1 MPMNP
6 TLETTTMR
14 KVYTRLLPF
23 SVLCMFVCYL
33 DRVNVGFAALTM
45 NKDLGLSAYFFGL
58 GAGAFYGGYC
68 LFEVPSNLV
77 LERVGARFWLARIM
91 ITWGLFSGA
100 MALASGPIS
109 FVVLRFML
117 GAAEAGFFPG
127 ILFYFHSWF
136 PMRHRGR
143 MISWFTVA
151 TPISVALGG
160 PISTG
165 LLGLNGVF
173 GLRGWQWIFIVE
185 AIPAIILGFVL
196 LIYLRDR
203 PSQAD
208 WLTDEEK
215 EWLAT
220 ELTHERREV
229 ERVRTYTLFQSLTDF
244 RVLALAVI
252 YFGIVTAS
260 VGLVIFVPQII
271 KQMGVS
277 NLQTGFLTMIPYLVG
292 TISMIVWGHVCDRMR
307 ERRWNLVIACLV
319 GAVGLIVAGM
329 LGRSFWALAAMCL
342 ATIGFYGSKGPFWP
356 LPSTFLTGTA
366 AAAGMT
372 LINSV
377 GNLGGF
383 FGPFIVGWIKDST
396 GRFDNGL
403 YALAGFMLLAA
414 VVTVIGVQ
422 APRRS
427 GAPNLGVGASA
438 GGAAPL
444 KR

>member
-1 MPMNP
+1 
-6 TLETTTMR
+6 
-14 KVYTRLLPF
+14 
-23 SVLCMFVCYL
+23 MFVCYL

-77 LERVGARFWLARIM
+77 LERVGARFWIARIM
-91 ITWGLFSGA
+91 ITWGLLSAA
-100 MALASGPIS
+100 MALVSGPVS
-109 FVVLRFML
+109 FVTMRFLL

-127 ILFYFHSWF
+127 ILFYFHYWF

-165 LLGLNGVF
+165 LLGLDGTF
-173 GLRGWQWIFIVE
+173 GLAGWQWVFIAE
-185 AIPAIILGFVL
+185 GTPAVILGFVV

-203 PSQAD
+203 PAHAS
-208 WLTDEEK
+208 WLTPEEK
-215 EWLAT
+215 EWLAV
-220 ELTHERREV
+220 ELAQERREI
-229 ERVRTYTLFQSLTDF
+229 ESVRTYTLFQSLTNI

-271 KQMGVS
+271 KELGVS
-277 NLQTGFLTMIPYLVG
+277 NLATGFLAAIPYIVG
-292 TISMIVWGHVCDRMR
+292 TVSMIAWGYVSDRMG
-307 ERRWNLVIACLV
+307 ERRWNLFTGCLV
-319 GAVGLIVAGM
+319 GAVGLIAAGL
-329 LGRSFWALAAMCL
+329 LGGSFWSLLAMCL

-366 AAAGMT
+366 AAAGMA

-377 GNLGGF
+377 GNVGGF
-383 FGPFIVGWIKDST
+383 MGPFVVGWIKDST
-396 GRFDNGL
+396 GSFNNGL
-403 YALAGFMLLAA
+403 YALAGFMVLAA
-414 VVTVIGVQ
+414 VVTVAGVQ
-422 APRRS
+422 APRRRPVS
-427 GAPNLGVGASA
+427 AALQASPA
-438 GGAAPL
+438 E
-444 KR
+444 

>member
-1 MPMNP
+1 
-6 TLETTTMR
+6 MR
-14 KVYTRLLPF
+14 KVYMRILPF

-77 LERVGARFWLARIM
+77 LEKVGARFWLARIM
-91 ITWGLFSGA
+91 ITWGLCSGG
-100 MALASGPIS
+100 MAFVHGPVS
-109 FVVLRFML
+109 FVVLRFLL

-165 LLGLNGVF
+165 LLGLDGVV
-173 GLRGWQWIFIVE
+173 GLRGWQWVFIAE
-185 AIPAIILGFVL
+185 AIPALILGFVL
-196 LIYLRDR
+196 LAYLRDR
-203 PSQAD
+203 PTQAE
-208 WLTDEEK
+208 WLTTGEK
-215 EWLAT
+215 EWLT
-220 ELTHERREV
+220 SELAHERRAV
-229 ERVRTYTLFQSLTDF
+229 EAIRSYTLLQALTNV

-252 YFGIVTAS
+252 YFGVVTAS
-260 VGLVIFVPQII
+260 VGLVLFVPQII

-277 NLQTGFLTMIPYLVG
+277 NLQTGFLTMIPYVVG
-292 TISMIVWGHVCDRMR
+292 TISMIIWGYVSDRMQ
-307 ERRWNLVIACLV
+307 ERRWNLFTSCLV
-319 GAVGLIVAGM
+319 GAVGLVLAGI

-366 AAAGMT
+366 AAAGMA

-383 FGPFIVGWIKDST
+383 FGPFILGWIKDST
-396 GRFDNGL
+396 GSFDNGL
-403 YALAGFMLLAA
+403 YALAGFMVLAA
-414 VVTVIGVQ
+414 ITTLVGVR
-422 APRRS
+422 APRPRT
-427 GAPNLGVGASA
+427 APTGLGIR
-438 GGAAPL
+438 AAE
-444 KR
+444 

>member
-1 MPMNP
+1 MTPNIEQ
-6 TLETTTMR
+6 TAMR
-14 KVYTRLLPF
+14 KVYLRLLPF

-77 LERVGARFWLARIM
+77 LERVGARFWIARIM
-91 ITWGLFSGA
+91 ITWGLLSGA
-100 MALASGPIS
+100 MALVSGPVS
-109 FVVLRFML
+109 FVTLRFLL

-127 ILFYFHSWF
+127 ILFYFHYWF

-165 LLGLNGVF
+165 ILGLDGTF
-173 GLRGWQWIFIVE
+173 GLAGWQWVFLAE
-185 AIPAIILGFVL
+185 ATPAVILGFVV
-196 LIYLRDR
+196 LIFLRDR
-203 PSQAD
+203 PAHAS
-208 WLTDEEK
+208 WLTPEEK
-215 EWLAT
+215 EWLAA
-220 ELTHERREV
+220 ELARERQEI
-229 ERVRTYTLFQSLTDF
+229 EAVRTYTLFQSLTNI

-271 KQMGVS
+271 KELGVS
-277 NLQTGFLTMIPYLVG
+277 NLATGFLTAIPYIVG
-292 TISMIVWGHVCDRMR
+292 TVSMIAWGYVSDRMG
-307 ERRWNLVIACLV
+307 ERRWNLFTGCLV
-319 GAVGLIVAGM
+319 GAIGLIAAGL
-329 LGRSFWALAAMCL
+329 LGGSFWSLLAMCL

-366 AAAGMT
+366 AAAGMA

-377 GNLGGF
+377 GNIGGF
-383 FGPFIVGWIKDST
+383 MGPFVVGWIKDST
-396 GRFDNGL
+396 GSFDNGL
-403 YALAGFMLLAA
+403 YALAGFMVLAA
-414 VVTVIGVQ
+414 VVTVAGVQ
-422 APRRS
+422 APRRR
-427 GAPNLGVGASA
+427 PTR
-438 GGAAPL
+438 AALQATPAE
-444 KR
+444 

>member
-1 MPMNP
+1 MSA
-6 TLETTTMR
+6 TIERTTMR
-14 KVYTRLLPF
+14 KIYARILPF

-91 ITWGLFSGA
+91 ITWGICSGA
-100 MALASGPIS
+100 MAFVSGPIS
-109 FVVLRFML
+109 FVILRFLL

-165 LLGLNGVF
+165 LLGLDGSF
-173 GLRGWQWIFIVE
+173 GLRGWQWVFIAE
-185 AIPAIILGFVL
+185 ALPAVILGFVL
-196 LIYLRDR
+196 LAYLRDR
-203 PSQAD
+203 PTQTE
-208 WLTDEEK
+208 WLTDAEK
-215 EWLAT
+215 EWLTA
-220 ELTHERREV
+220 ELAQERREV
-229 ERVRTYTLFQSLTDF
+229 EAIRTYTLFQALTDF
-244 RVLALAVI
+244 RVLALAII

-277 NLQTGFLTMIPYLVG
+277 NLQTGFLTMIPYVVG
-292 TISMIVWGHVCDRMR
+292 TVSMIVWGYVSDRMH
-307 ERRWNLVIACLV
+307 ERRWNLFVSCLL
-319 GAVGLIVAGM
+319 GAVGLIAAGL

-356 LPSTFLTGTA
+356 LPSSFLTGTA
-366 AAAGMT
+366 AAAGMA

-396 GRFDNGL
+396 GKFDNGL
-403 YALAGFMLLAA
+403 YALAGFMVLAA
-414 VVTVIGVQ
+414 VVTVAGVK
-422 APRRS
+422 AHRPRTLP
-427 GAPNLGVGASA
+427 AGVGAVPVA
-438 GGAAPL
+438 E
-444 KR
+444 

>member
-1 MPMNP
+1 MIPNIEQ
-6 TLETTTMR
+6 TAMR
-14 KVYTRLLPF
+14 KVYLRLLPF

-77 LERVGARFWLARIM
+77 LERVGARFWIARIM
-91 ITWGLFSGA
+91 ITWGLLSAA
-100 MALASGPIS
+100 MALVSGPVS
-109 FVVLRFML
+109 FVTMRFLL

-127 ILFYFHSWF
+127 ILFYFHYWF

-165 LLGLNGVF
+165 LLGLDGTF
-173 GLRGWQWIFIVE
+173 GLAGWQWVFIAE
-185 AIPAIILGFVL
+185 GTPAVILGFVV

-203 PSQAD
+203 PAHAS
-208 WLTDEEK
+208 WLTQTEK
-215 EWLAT
+215 EWLAA
-220 ELTHERREV
+220 ELAQERREI
-229 ERVRTYTLFQSLTDF
+229 ESVRTYTLFQSLTDI

-271 KQMGVS
+271 KELGVS
-277 NLQTGFLTMIPYLVG
+277 NLQTGFLTAIPYIVG
-292 TISMIVWGHVCDRMR
+292 TVSMIAWGYVSDRMG
-307 ERRWNLVIACLV
+307 ERRWNLFTGCLA
-319 GAVGLIVAGM
+319 GAVGLIAAGL
-329 LGRSFWALAAMCL
+329 LGGSFWSLLAMCL

-366 AAAGMT
+366 AGMA

-377 GNLGGF
+377 GNVGGF
-383 FGPFIVGWIKDST
+383 MGPFLVGWIKDST
-396 GRFDNGL
+396 GSFNNGL
-403 YALAGFMLLAA
+403 YALAGFMVLAA
-414 VVTVIGVQ
+414 VVTVAGVQ
-422 APRRS
+422 APRHRPVP
-427 GAPNLGVGASA
+427 AALQASPA
-438 GGAAPL
+438 E
-444 KR
+444 

>member
-1 MPMNP
+1 MTRNIEQ
-6 TLETTTMR
+6 TAMR
-14 KVYTRLLPF
+14 KVYLRLLPF

-68 LFEVPSNLV
+68 LLEVPSNLV
-77 LERVGARFWLARIM
+77 LERVGARFWIARIM
-91 ITWGLFSGA
+91 ITWGLLSGS
-100 MALASGPIS
+100 MALVSGPVS
-109 FVVLRFML
+109 FVTLRFLL

-127 ILFYFHSWF
+127 ILFYFHYWF

-151 TPISVALGG
+151 TPVSVALGG

-165 LLGLNGVF
+165 ILGLDGSF
-173 GLRGWQWIFIVE
+173 GLTGWQWVFLAE
-185 AIPAIILGFVL
+185 ATPAVILGFVV

-203 PSQAD
+203 PAHAS
-208 WLTDEEK
+208 WLTQAEK
-215 EWLAT
+215 EWLAA
-220 ELTHERREV
+220 ELAQERREI
-229 ERVRTYTLFQSLTDF
+229 ESVRTYTLFQSLTNI

-271 KQMGVS
+271 KELGVS
-277 NLQTGFLTMIPYLVG
+277 NLATGFLTAIPYIVG
-292 TISMIVWGHVCDRMR
+292 TVSMIVWGYVSDRMG
-307 ERRWNLVIACLV
+307 ERRWNLFTGCLV
-319 GAVGLIVAGM
+319 GAVGLIAAGL
-329 LGRSFWALAAMCL
+329 LGGSFWSLLAMCL

-366 AAAGMT
+366 AAAGMA

-377 GNLGGF
+377 GNVGGF
-383 FGPFIVGWIKDST
+383 MGPFVVGWIKDST
-396 GRFDNGL
+396 GSFNNGL
-403 YALAGFMLLAA
+403 YALAGFMVLAA

-422 APRRS
+422 APRRRP
-427 GAPNLGVGASA
+427 AP
-438 GGAAPL
+438 AALQATPAE
-444 KR
+444 

>member
-1 MPMNP
+1 
-6 TLETTTMR
+6 
-14 KVYTRLLPF
+14 
-23 SVLCMFVCYL
+23 
-33 DRVNVGFAALTM
+33 M

-77 LERVGARFWLARIM
+77 LERVGARFWIARIM
-91 ITWGLFSGA
+91 ITWGLLSAA
-100 MALASGPIS
+100 MALVSGPVS
-109 FVVLRFML
+109 FVTMRFLL

-127 ILFYFHSWF
+127 ILFYFHYWF

-165 LLGLNGVF
+165 LLGLDGTF
-173 GLRGWQWIFIVE
+173 GLAGWQWVFIAE
-185 AIPAIILGFVL
+185 GTPAVILGFVV

-203 PSQAD
+203 PAHAS
-208 WLTDEEK
+208 WLTPEEK
-215 EWLAT
+215 EWLAV
-220 ELTHERREV
+220 ELAQERREI
-229 ERVRTYTLFQSLTDF
+229 ESVRTYTLFQSLTNI

-271 KQMGVS
+271 KELGVS
-277 NLQTGFLTMIPYLVG
+277 NLATGFLAAIPYIVG
-292 TISMIVWGHVCDRMR
+292 TVSMIAWGYVSDRMG
-307 ERRWNLVIACLV
+307 ERRWNLFTGCLV
-319 GAVGLIVAGM
+319 GAVGLIAAGL
-329 LGRSFWALAAMCL
+329 LGGSFWSLLAMCL

-366 AAAGMT
+366 AAAGMA

-377 GNLGGF
+377 GNVGGF
-383 FGPFIVGWIKDST
+383 MGPFVVGWIKDST
-396 GRFDNGL
+396 GSFNNGL
-403 YALAGFMLLAA
+403 YALAGFMVLAA
-414 VVTVIGVQ
+414 VVTVAGVQ
-422 APRRS
+422 APRRRPVS
-427 GAPNLGVGASA
+427 AALQASPA
-438 GGAAPL
+438 E
-444 KR
+444 

>member
-1 MPMNP
+1 MMIPNIEQ
-6 TLETTTMR
+6 TAMR
-14 KVYTRLLPF
+14 KVYLRLLPF

-77 LERVGARFWLARIM
+77 LERVGARFWIARIM
-91 ITWGLFSGA
+91 ITWGLLSAA
-100 MALASGPIS
+100 MALVSGPVS
-109 FVVLRFML
+109 FVTMRFLL

-127 ILFYFHSWF
+127 ILFYFHYWF

-165 LLGLNGVF
+165 LLGLDGTF
-173 GLRGWQWIFIVE
+173 GLAGWQWVFIAE
-185 AIPAIILGFVL
+185 GTPAVILGFVV

-203 PSQAD
+203 PAHAS
-208 WLTDEEK
+208 WLTPEEK
-215 EWLAT
+215 EWLAV
-220 ELTHERREV
+220 ELAQERREI
-229 ERVRTYTLFQSLTDF
+229 ESVRTYTLFQSLTNI

-271 KQMGVS
+271 KELGVS
-277 NLQTGFLTMIPYLVG
+277 NLATGFLAAIPYIVG
-292 TISMIVWGHVCDRMR
+292 TVSMIAWGYVSDRMG
-307 ERRWNLVIACLV
+307 ERRWNLFTGCLV
-319 GAVGLIVAGM
+319 GAVGLIAAGL
-329 LGRSFWALAAMCL
+329 LGGSFWSLLAMCL

-366 AAAGMT
+366 AAAGMA

-377 GNLGGF
+377 GNVGGF
-383 FGPFIVGWIKDST
+383 MGPFVVGWIKDST
-396 GRFDNGL
+396 GSFNNGL
-403 YALAGFMLLAA
+403 YALAGFMVLAA
-414 VVTVIGVQ
+414 VVTVAGVQ
-422 APRRS
+422 APRRRPVS
-427 GAPNLGVGASA
+427 AALQASPA
-438 GGAAPL
+438 E
-444 KR
+444 

>member
-1 MPMNP
+1 MEQ
-6 TLETTTMR
+6 TLEQTAMR
-14 KVYTRLLPF
+14 KVYMRLLPF

-77 LERVGARFWLARIM
+77 LERVGARFWIARIM
-91 ITWGLFSGA
+91 ITWGLLAGA
-100 MALASGPIS
+100 MAFVRGPIS
-109 FVVLRFML
+109 FVTLRFLL

-127 ILFYFHSWF
+127 ILFYFHYWF

-160 PISTG
+160 PISTA
-165 LLGLNGVF
+165 LLGLDGAF
-173 GLRGWQWIFIVE
+173 GLAGWQWVFITE
-185 AIPAIILGFVL
+185 AAPAVILGFVV

-203 PSQAD
+203 PTAAS
-208 WLTDEEK
+208 WLTPEEK
-215 EWLAT
+215 EWLTT
-220 ELTHERREV
+220 ELAQERREL
-229 ERVRTYTLFQSLTDF
+229 EAVRTYTLFQSLTNI

-260 VGLVIFVPQII
+260 VGLVLFVPQII
-271 KQMGVS
+271 KQLGVS
-277 NLQTGFLTMIPYLVG
+277 NLETGFLTMIPYVVG
-292 TISMIVWGHVCDRMR
+292 TASMIVWGYVSDRMQ
-307 ERRWNLVIACLV
+307 ERRWNLFVGCLV
-319 GAVGLIVAGM
+319 GGAGLIVAGL
-329 LGRSFWALAAMCL
+329 LGGSFWSLAAICL

-366 AAAGMT
+366 AAAGMA

-377 GNLGGF
+377 GNVGGF
-383 FGPFIVGWIKDST
+383 LGPFVVGWIKDST
-396 GRFDNGL
+396 GSFDNGL

-414 VVTVIGVQ
+414 VVTAIGVQ
-422 APRRS
+422 APRRRV
-427 GAPNLGVGASA
+427 PA
-438 GGAAPL
+438 GLQATPAE
-444 KR
+444 